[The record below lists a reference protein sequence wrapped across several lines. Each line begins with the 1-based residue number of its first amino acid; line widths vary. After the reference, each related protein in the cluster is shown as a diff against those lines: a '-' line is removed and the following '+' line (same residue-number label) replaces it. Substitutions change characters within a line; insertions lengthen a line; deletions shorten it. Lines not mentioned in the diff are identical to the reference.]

1 MSMRW
6 QAGTFV
12 CCLVACNGKDNG
24 KQTDWSCD
32 GASDV
37 EVCTAEATSDG
48 DGVIEATV
56 PIDGERAFLVTGVAD
71 ESSTVAVA
79 SLFDPDDKKI
89 VDWYDWVIGDEA
101 DESLTYAFFVAN
113 DTVFNW
119 PIREVDGS
127 PDSGVYTIEL
137 GTYDTAKE
145 PHVASGVPVA
155 LTLHKNHGSGY
166 TGGTVHALIVYA
178 DGLGDDP
185 VVTKGTEAAVE
196 VWREVWAAFGITL
209 DEEFVSSDID
219 PSLPWP
225 GTGGPAMESAA
236 SQGDGTQVIVIVG
249 DTIDGGLKYLGV
261 SGNIP
266 GTLVPTERTGTA
278 VSWLAN
284 AGTDGEF
291 DDVEIQI
298 YGETLAHEV
307 GHYVGLFHPVESTYD
322 LWDALDDTEKCTNE
336 SQCEDDLGSN
346 LMFPWPVCSFSGCVS
361 QNQLTP
367 EQQGVMH
374 RYSGVY

>member
-1 MSMRW
+1 MRVGVG
-6 QAGTFV
+6 AFIGFV
-12 CCLVACNGKDNG
+12 AACHGKDARE
-24 KQTDWSCD
+24 QTDWSCD

-37 EVCTAEATSDG
+37 ELCTADATSGG
-48 DGVIEATV
+48 DGTVEVTV
-56 PIDGERAFLVTGVAD
+56 PVDGERAFLVTGVAD
-71 ESSTVAVA
+71 AGSTVAVA
-79 SLFDPDDKKI
+79 SLWDPDEKKI
-89 VDWYDWVIGDEA
+89 VDWYDWIIGSHA
-101 DESLTYAFFVAN
+101 DESLTYSFFVAS

-127 PDSGVYTIEL
+127 LDDGVYTVAL

-145 PHVASGVPVA
+145 PHVAGEVPVA

-166 TGGTVHALIVYA
+166 TGGTVHALVVYA

-185 VVTKGTEAAVE
+185 VVTIGTEAAVE

-209 DEEFVSSDID
+209 DEEFVTSQID
-219 PSLPWP
+219 PALPWP
-225 GTGGPAMESAA
+225 GTGGPEMENAA

-249 DTIDGGLKYLGV
+249 ETIDGGLDYLGV

-266 GTLVPTERTGTA
+266 GTLVPTQRTGTV
-278 VSWLAN
+278 VSWLSN
-284 AGTDGEF
+284 AGPDGEF
-291 DDVEIQI
+291 DDVETQI

-307 GHYVGLFHPVESTYD
+307 GHYVGLFHPVETTYD
-322 LWDALDDTEKCTNE
+322 LWDALDDTEKCTDE
-336 SQCEDDLGSN
+336 EQCEDDLGAN
-346 LMFPWPVCSFSGCVS
+346 LMFPWPVCDSFGCVS

-367 EQQGVMH
+367 AQQGVMH

>member
-1 MSMRW
+1 MRRHVG
-6 QAGTFV
+6 ALV
-12 CCLVACNGKDNG
+12 CCVVACNGKDTRSE
-24 KQTDWSCD
+24 TDWSCD
-32 GASDV
+32 GATDV
-37 EVCTAEATSDG
+37 EVCTASATSDG

-56 PIDGERAFLVTGVAD
+56 PVDGERAFLLTGVAD
-71 ESSTVAVA
+71 SGSTVAVA
-79 SLFDPDDKKI
+79 SLWDPDDKEI
-89 VDWYDWVIGDEA
+89 VDWYDWVVGDHA
-101 DESLTYAFFVAN
+101 DESLTYSFFVAS

-127 PDSGVYTIEL
+127 LQHGVYTLGL
-137 GTYDTAKE
+137 GTYDTGKE
-145 PHVASGVPVA
+145 PHVAGDVPVA

-166 TGGTVHALIVYA
+166 TGGTVHALVVYA
-178 DGLGDDP
+178 DGLGDDL

-196 VWREVWAAFGITL
+196 VWRDVWAAFGITL
-209 DEEFVSSDID
+209 DEEFVTSDID
-219 PSLPWP
+219 PALPWP
-225 GTGGPAMESAA
+225 GTGGPEMENAA
-236 SQGDGTQVIVIVG
+236 EQGDGTQVIVIVG
-249 DTIDGGLKYLGV
+249 ETIDGGLDYLGV

-266 GTLVPTERTGTA
+266 GTLVPTQRTGTV
-278 VSWLAN
+278 VSWLSN
-284 AGTDGEF
+284 AGTDGQF

-307 GHYVGLFHPVESTYD
+307 GHYVGLFHPVETTYD

-336 SQCEDDLGSN
+336 SQCETDLGAN
-346 LMFPWPVCSFSGCVS
+346 LMYPWPVCTFSGCVS